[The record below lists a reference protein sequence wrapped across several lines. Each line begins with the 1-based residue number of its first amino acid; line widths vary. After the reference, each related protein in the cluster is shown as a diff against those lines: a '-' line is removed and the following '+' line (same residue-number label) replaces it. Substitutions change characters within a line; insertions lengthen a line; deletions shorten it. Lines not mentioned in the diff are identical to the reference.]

1 MYADHSPQNT
11 VAAMMQAHIRL
22 VFLFGRQI
30 DRSFDVLRHR
40 NGTYT
45 LTMLTDEGLPGGL
58 ILRPLADGELWNNFD
73 IGFRLVSDDD
83 ERQDMGLWGV
93 NENNNDVNDGANRS
107 ANENNN
113 DENVNVDNNHDEHND
128 ENNEGNDDDNGE
140 NENEQN
146 SSNDDGGTGDGV
158 IDLTYSNDSTNS
170 ANENNED
177 ENENDINN
185 HDEHKNENNG
195 GNDEDDGENENEEN
209 SNADGGTTNHGDGV
223 IDLTYSTDE
232 DEWGVDENH
241 DDDGTNENN
250 NEDDRNDDNNHD
262 ENEIANN
269 ELNYQIRIVI

>member
-1 MYADHSPQNT
+1 MPRYIVVFGRRRMYADHSPQNT
-11 VAAMMQAHIRL
+11 VAAMMQVHIRL
-22 VFLFGRQI
+22 VFLFGRQM

-113 DENVNVDNNHDEHND
+113 DENVN
-128 ENNEGNDDDNGE
+128 
-140 NENEQN
+140 
-146 SSNDDGGTGDGV
+146 
-158 IDLTYSNDSTNS
+158 
-170 ANENNED
+170 
-177 ENENDINN
+177 
-185 HDEHKNENNG
+185 
-195 GNDEDDGENENEEN
+195 
-209 SNADGGTTNHGDGV
+209 
-223 IDLTYSTDE
+223 
-232 DEWGVDENH
+232 
-241 DDDGTNENN
+241 
-250 NEDDRNDDNNHD
+250 DDNNHD